1 MRKSLLPV
9 CLLLSVCSVELSAAP
24 TLFGTK
30 RDAYVYAFDAAGQ
43 PAGASYSFTN
53 AQLSQASAIA
63 VGQNGMV
70 YVYDDADGQVLR
82 FTQAGGFVDVF
93 SSTGQT
99 GMTKLAFDANGDLY
113 LAGSLAGVYKV
124 SGSTGA
130 LIGRYDSGI
139 PNGLQIY
146 NDIVFTGMG
155 EVYLASS
162 AFGSSYL
169 YRLNSDGSY
178 AATVFTNADSILNAP
193 YTLISGGGDIVYVMN
208 HGSSQILTFDADA
221 QTLTVLAN
229 GVTDGNSLVLSD
241 DGFYATAFSSGTSKI
256 FEIDG
261 SGTNQGIF
269 GGDVNPL
276 FIAGAVPE
284 PATVAFVV
292 TAALGL
298 LVLVIH
304 RRRC

>member
-1 MRKSLLPV
+1 M
-9 CLLLSVCSVELSAAP
+9 
-24 TLFGTK
+24 LFGTK
-30 RDAYVYAFDAAGQ
+30 RDANVYAFDAAGH

-53 AQLSQASAIA
+53 AQLSQAAAIA
-63 VGQNGMV
+63 VGQDGLV

-99 GMTKLAFDANGDLY
+99 GMTTLTFDANGDLY

-124 SGSTGA
+124 SGATGS
-130 LIGRYDSGI
+130 LIGRYDSGV
-139 PNGLQIY
+139 PLGVY
-146 NDIVFTGMG
+146 KDIVFTGTG
-155 EVYLASS
+155 EVYLASL
-162 AFGSSYL
+162 AFGDSYL
-169 YRLNSDGSY
+169 YRLNADGSY
-178 AATVFTNADSILNAP
+178 AETVFTNSNSILNAP
-193 YTLISGGGDIVYVMN
+193 YSLISGGGDLVYVMN
-208 HGSSQILTFDADA
+208 HGSSQILSFDADA
-221 QTLTVLAN
+221 QTLTVLAS

-298 LVLVIH
+298 LVLVI
-304 RRRC
+304 RRRRR